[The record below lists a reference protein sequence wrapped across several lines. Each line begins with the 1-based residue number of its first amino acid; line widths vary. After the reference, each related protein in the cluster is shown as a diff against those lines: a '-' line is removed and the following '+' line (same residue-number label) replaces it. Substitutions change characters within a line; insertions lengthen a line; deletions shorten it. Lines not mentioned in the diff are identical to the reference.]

1 MVGGAGLGR
10 GVASHDVA
18 FFAPG
23 AAFVLATNTKLS
35 LWLRRG
41 SVRHLLRTWP
51 TGQIYGHA
59 WPKGSTVERGGG
71 RKACH
76 GRCSELPC
84 PMVAYKLNLPKLQFN
99 CNSLW
104 GKEVELK
111 RRNCLARSCCQEQ
124 CTLSTLSLSLS
135 LSHSLSLLFLRL
147 F

>member
-59 WPKGSTVERGGG
+59 WPKGSAIEGEKGGEG
-71 RKACH
+71 HAM
-76 GRCSELPC
+76 G
-84 PMVAYKLNLPKLQFN
+84 VA
-99 CNSLW
+99 
-104 GKEVELK
+104 
-111 RRNCLARSCCQEQ
+111 RNCLAQW
-124 CTLSTLSLSLS
+124 L
-135 LSHSLSLLFLRL
+135 HIN
-147 F
+147 

>member
-10 GVASHDVA
+10 GAASHDVA

-59 WPKGSTVERGGG
+59 WPKGSAIKGEKGGG
-71 RKACH
+71 GSCH
-76 GRCSELPC
+76 GGCSELPC

-99 CNSLW
+99 CNSPR

-124 CTLSTLSLSLS
+124 CTLSTLSLCSHLS
-135 LSHSLSLLFLRL
+135 L
-147 F
+147 